1 MRGANCEV
9 LDHSVMSGGLSVNK
23 VSVSATN
30 SGDWLSADG
39 SVVLLRECVVR
50 GGISV
55 MSLGRTM
62 WRIRCFTVRCS
73 NDWRMNMGNCML
85 RSLRNAV
92 RGNRSFMRMG
102 GFNLLVSLGC
112 LVMNDMLN
120 MSRVSVL
127 RSFRCT
133 VRSDRC
139 LMRRFLGLIFAL
151 ANEWSVVN
159 SMNCRGVVHR
169 VNMMNI
175 LNMDGCLMVDR
186 LDMVDILNV
195 DNRLNMVNRSYM
207 VDISNMH
214 NGLDVILVRLR
225 SALCLVVWALVMR
238 VEIAHT
244 AIVIVHLE
252 QKVAILDIGLAAH
265 EERRVVLESPVV
277 TGVPLLVIKV
287 IEVVSPAQR
296 EIFLRLIVIINFDEV
311 VLCVPRHRN
320 IIKEVTPGGPGG
332 RPEVHHELRGHVEEV
347 HVLGALRLAGQLAV
361 HEPAHVVRSPLNGVS
376 VPVGTGLETCG
387 VVVILVAVSPDNVH

>member
-1 MRGANCEV
+1 MRGANSEV
-9 LDHSVMSGGLSVNK
+9 LDHGVVRGGLSVNK
-23 VSVSATN
+23 VSVSVAN
-30 SGDWLSADG
+30 SGDWLSANG

-92 RGNRSFMRMG
+92 RGNRGFMRMG
-102 GFNLLVSLGC
+102 GLNLLVSLGC

-139 LMRRFLGLIFAL
+139 FMRRFLGLIFAL

-159 SMNCRGVVHR
+159 SMNCRGMVHR
-169 VNMMNI
+169 LNVMNI
-175 LNMDGCLMVDR
+175 MDDCLMVDR

-195 DNRLNMVNRSYM
+195 NNRLNMVNRSYM

-214 NGLDVILVRLR
+214 NRFDVILVRLR
-225 SALCLVVWALVMR
+225 SALCLVMWAFVVR

-252 QKVAILDIGLAAH
+252 QKVAILDVGLAAH

-277 TGVPLLVIKV
+277 ARVPLLVIKV
-287 IEVVSPAQR
+287 IEIVSPAQR

-361 HEPAHVVRSPLNGVS
+361 NEPAHVVGSPLDGVG
-376 VPVGTGLETCG
+376 VPVGAGLETRG
-387 VVVILVAVSPDNVH
+387 VVVILVAVPPDNVH